1 MAHVKIY
8 DDFDLQKIADS
19 GQCFR
24 AKEIEK
30 GLFRFITGDK
40 AVYIRQID
48 RNVFDVSCDLPEWT
62 GFWENYFD
70 LEENYMAI
78 HFEIEKFSEKFPF
91 GNFLKEASDFGEGIR
106 ILRQEPFETLISFI
120 ISQRKTIPAIKKS
133 VELICEHFGDI
144 LHTPYEDIYK
154 FPTPEKISAASVLA
168 LSNCALG
175 YRGAYI
181 RDAIEKIRIN
191 VVDLEYLFEAKD
203 DEIISELKKIK
214 GVGDKIAHCVALYAY
229 HRLNLSPI
237 DVWIQRAID
246 EDFHGKNIFAELGE
260 HAGVL
265 QQYVFFYK
273 RLGEKEF
280 ELVD

>member
-1 MAHVKIY
+1 MAQIKIY

-30 GLFRFITGDK
+30 GLFRFVTGK
-40 AVYIRQID
+40 NFIYIRQVDKNI
-48 RNVFDVSCDLPEWT
+48 FDVSCDLHEWT

-70 LEENYMAI
+70 FEENYMAI
-78 HFEIEKFSEKFPF
+78 RFEIEKFSEKFPF
-91 GNFLKEASDFGEGIR
+91 GDFLKAAADFGEGIR

-120 ISQRKTIPAIKKS
+120 ISQRKNIPAIKKS

-144 LHTPYEDIYK
+144 LHTPYEDLYQ
-154 FPTPEKISAASVLA
+154 FPTIEKLSAASVLK

-181 RDAIEKIRIN
+181 RDAVEKIRLR
-191 VVDLEYLFEAKD
+191 VVDLEDIIYEN
-203 DEIISELKKIK
+203 DEDMLNEFKKIK

-229 HRLNLSPI
+229 HRLHLSPI

-246 EDFHGKNIFAELGE
+246 EDFRGRNIFAELGE

-265 QQYVFFYK
+265 QQYIFFYK

-280 ELVD
+280 ELTD

>member
-1 MAHVKIY
+1 MESIKIY
-8 DDFDLQKIADS
+8 DDFDLKKIADS

-24 AKEIEK
+24 AKEIEP
-30 GLFRFITGDK
+30 GLFRFITGK
-40 AVYIRQID
+40 NVLYIRQTD
-48 RNVFDVSCDLPEWT
+48 KSTFDISGDMHEWT
-62 GFWENYFD
+62 GFWEHYFD
-70 LEENYMAI
+70 FEENYMAI
-78 HFEIEKFSEKFPF
+78 RFEIEQFSKKISF
-91 GNFLKEASDFGEGIR
+91 GNYLNAAADFGAGIR
-106 ILRQEPFETLISFI
+106 ILRQDPFETLLSFI
-120 ISQRKTIPAIKKS
+120 ISQRKSIPAIKKS

-144 LHTPYEDIYK
+144 IHTPYEDIYQ

-181 RDAIEKIRIN
+181 RDAIEKVRIN
-191 VVDLEYLFEAKD
+191 VVDLEYLTDAN
-203 DEIISELKKIK
+203 DEEMIIELKKIK
-214 GVGDKIAHCVALYAY
+214 GVGDKIANCVALYAY
-229 HRLNLSPI
+229 HRLNLSPV

-246 EDFHGKNIFAELGE
+246 EDFHGRNIFAELGE

-265 QQYVFFYK
+265 QQYIFFYK